1 MSPKIPS
8 FAAAGLTLLGL
19 FEGSS
24 RAHARP
30 FDPPG
35 SPQPAASTATQ
46 APAESSVLLLP
57 SGQIF
62 EGKVL
67 EDSNG
72 YALKHHLGV
81 MHFAR
86 RNVVGVFR
94 SVEEVYRYKLDRLP
108 QNDPD
113 ERLKLAIWCLG
124 QKLDEPA
131 REQLEA
137 TLVLSPDN
145 KQARAMLFHLN
156 SGDSAATD
164 AEVKQTS
171 LRMAEQAVSGAPR
184 ELPRRALDE
193 IHDASRRQPVGPP
206 VILDL
211 PPTVA
216 ARRYM
221 EFGRYVHVE
230 LQKHCARC
238 HNADT
243 YNGDFRLIQARTRR
257 DLQNE
262 LLVRTNL
269 DATLR
274 LLNPLDLAHSELLTV
289 SALTHPPD
297 GRPVL
302 GGPNHPSYRV
312 FQTWVANLNERGEST
327 LPPAPA
333 QVAGAATEGPA
344 FGAGRNPQNAAQKAG
359 GPGFYTPPVASPAA
373 GNPDDRF
380 TPVFAPGVP
389 ENLNFP
395 APSYPGNF
403 AQAGQSATLPATPG
417 MPPTPAAGAPVAPGG
432 LAVPAG
438 APPANGAI
446 VQLEDGSKAIYLDGQ
461 YIPYLAAED
470 RKTARKAD
478 PEAAPA
484 TLPPVPVPAAE
495 AVPVPEQTRPAEP
508 KKRRPRL
515 DPAALQKFM
524 SGGQP

>member
-19 FEGSS
+19 FEGST

-30 FDPPG
+30 FEPPG
-35 SPQPAASTATQ
+35 RPQPAASTATQ

-62 EGKVL
+62 EGEIL
-67 EDSNG
+67 EDANG
-72 YALKHHLGV
+72 FALKHHLGV

-86 RNVVGVFR
+86 RNVVGVFG

-137 TLVLSPDN
+137 TLALNPDN
-145 KQARAMLFHLN
+145 KQAKAMLFHLN

-171 LRMAEQAVSGAPR
+171 LRMAEEAVSGAPR

-193 IHDASRRQPVGPP
+193 IYDASRRQPVGPP
-206 VILDL
+206 IIFDL
-211 PPTVA
+211 PTTVA
-216 ARRYM
+216 TQRYM
-221 EFGRYVHVE
+221 DFGKYVHIE
-230 LQKHCARC
+230 LQNHCARC

-243 YNGDFRLIQARTRR
+243 YKGSFRLIQARSRR
-257 DLQNE
+257 DLQNQ

-289 SALTHPPD
+289 AALTHPPD

-312 FQTWVANLNERGEST
+312 FQTWVASLNDRGEST
-327 LPPAPA
+327 LRPAPA
-333 QVAGAATEGPA
+333 QVAGSDSEGPA
-344 FGAGRNPQNAAQKAG
+344 FGAGRNSESAVQKAS
-359 GPGFYTPPVASPAA
+359 GPGFYTPPVASAGA
-373 GNPDDRF
+373 GNPDNRF
-380 TPVFAPGVP
+380 TPVAAPGVP

-403 AQAGQSATLPATPG
+403 AQAGPSAGMPATPG
-417 MPPTPAAGAPVAPGG
+417 LPPVPASVPPVPSGGVPAPGG
-432 LAVPAG
+432 VVAPAG
-438 APPANGAI
+438 APPTNGAI
-446 VQLEDGSKAIYLDGQ
+446 VQLEDGSQAIYLNGQ
-461 YIPYLAAED
+461 
-470 RKTARKAD
+470 
-478 PEAAPA
+478 
-484 TLPPVPVPAAE
+484 
-495 AVPVPEQTRPAEP
+495 
-508 KKRRPRL
+508 
-515 DPAALQKFM
+515 
-524 SGGQP
+524 